1 MSTEMNR
8 GVVENGIDTLIEKN
22 PQSTDG
28 KWLELLTVK
37 VAPHIREWD
46 IETAYEWGRLAGA
59 PTPVPG
65 RWRPRYRDRCSG

>member
-28 KWLELLTVK
+28 KWLELLTVE
-37 VAPHIREWD
+37 VCAS
-46 IETAYEWGRLAGA
+46 Y
-59 PTPVPG
+59 
-65 RWRPRYRDRCSG
+65 